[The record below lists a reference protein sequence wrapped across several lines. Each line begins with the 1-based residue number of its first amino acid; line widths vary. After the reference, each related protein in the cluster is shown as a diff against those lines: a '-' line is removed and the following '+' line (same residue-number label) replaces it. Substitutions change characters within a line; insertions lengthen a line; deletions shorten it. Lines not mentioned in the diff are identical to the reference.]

1 MSAVRKW
8 KENNEESIE
17 EMELAFQFLEN
28 ELNDKFFGGEGI
40 GIVDI
45 TAVFIAYWFPIIQEI
60 IGLNLLTI
68 EKFPKLYTWSQDF
81 TNHQAVKEK
90 LPDRE
95 TLFAYFRAHIESLVV
110 SK

>member
-1 MSAVRKW
+1 LSAVRKW

-28 ELNDKFFGGEGI
+28 ELKDKFFGGEEI

-60 IGLNLLTI
+60 IGLKLFTI
-68 EKFPKLYTWSQDF
+68 EKFPKLYKWSQDF

>member
-1 MSAVRKW
+1 LSAVRKW

-60 IGLNLLTI
+60 IGLKLLTI
-68 EKFPKLYTWSQDF
+68 EKFPKLYKWSQDF

>member
-1 MSAVRKW
+1 LSAVRKW

-60 IGLNLLTI
+60 IGLKLLTI
-68 EKFPKLYTWSQDF
+68 EKFPKLYKWSQDF

-90 LPDRE
+90 LPNRE

>member
-1 MSAVRKW
+1 LSAVRKW

-17 EMELAFQFLEN
+17 EMELAFQFFEN
-28 ELNDKFFGGEGI
+28 ELKDKFFGGEEI

-60 IGLNLLTI
+60 IGLKLLTI
-68 EKFPKLYTWSQDF
+68 EKFPKLYKWSQDF

>member
-1 MSAVRKW
+1 LSAVRKW

-28 ELNDKFFGGEGI
+28 ELKDKFFGGEEI

-60 IGLNLLTI
+60 IGLKLLTI
-68 EKFPKLYTWSQDF
+68 EKFPKLYKWSQDF

-90 LPDRE
+90 LPNRE